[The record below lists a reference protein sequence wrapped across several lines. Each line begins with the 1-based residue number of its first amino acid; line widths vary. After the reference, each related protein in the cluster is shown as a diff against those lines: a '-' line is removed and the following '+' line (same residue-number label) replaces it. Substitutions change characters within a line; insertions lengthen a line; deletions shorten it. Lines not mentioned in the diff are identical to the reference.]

1 MKKSLRPSKSKE
13 ILPQVRSHTAVSEL
27 QLQPEHPL
35 GKVVGDCDQSKEKA
49 VSTGLSLQPDST
61 EKLDPE
67 WHHRIDSNL
76 EARD

>member
-1 MKKSLRPSKSKE
+1 MF
-13 ILPQVRSHTAVSEL
+13 EL

-35 GKVVGDCDQSKEKA
+35 GKEVGDGGQSKEKA

-61 EKLDPE
+61 EKLDHKS
-67 WHHRIDSNL
+67 HHRIDSNL